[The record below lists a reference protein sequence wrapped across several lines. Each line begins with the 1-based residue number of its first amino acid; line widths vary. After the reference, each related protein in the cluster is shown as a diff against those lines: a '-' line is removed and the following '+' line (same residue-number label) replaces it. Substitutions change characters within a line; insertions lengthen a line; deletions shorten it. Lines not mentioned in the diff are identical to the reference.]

1 VAGILSTTISGLLAY
16 QRGLA
21 TASNNVANANTPG
34 YSRQRV
40 ELATRT
46 PQLYGSGFIGSGV
59 QVTTIRRQYDEFL
72 AASLRESTA
81 GYERLRAY
89 TDIASQVDDLLADPE
104 AGVSPALARFFGA
117 LEDVAGEPSS
127 LPARQVLLGEA
138 RNLAARFRDLDSR
151 LSELATQ
158 INRRL
163 ETVVAEIN
171 TIAESIARLNT
182 EIIRLEGASGGQ
194 PPNDLLDRR
203 DELVRQ
209 LSEKVAVTVARQ
221 DDGAYNVFIGKGQA
235 LVVGGQASK
244 LKATVNA
251 YDASRLE
258 ISLASG
264 SAAVEVSR
272 LVTGGELGGLL
283 DVRAELLEPARA
295 ALGRV
300 AVTLAERFNAVH
312 REGMDLNGALGG
324 DFFGDFGP
332 RQAAAH
338 AANTGTAQVRFEVTD
353 TAALTTSDYELR
365 YDGSSYTLR
374 RLSDGKTTD
383 LGALGFPASA
393 VTVDGVTIQLASGTM
408 AAGDRFLI
416 VPARGR
422 AAELAVSLSDPAKVA
437 AAVPVRTGTG
447 AANTGDA
454 AISEGEVLDATNPK
468 LLDTVQ
474 IVFVSASQYELRDA
488 SGSTLAGPFAYTSGA
503 NIDYNGWRVQ
513 ITGSPRAGDV
523 FTVQSNAGGVGD
535 NRNALRLGAL
545 RTAALLDG
553 GTASL
558 DEAYGRLVADAGTR
572 TRQAEL
578 DRDARETMLRQAEEA
593 VSAVSGVNLDEE
605 AGRILQLQQAYQAAA
620 KIVTVA
626 DAMFQTLLDAVR
638 R

>member
-1 VAGILSTTISGLLAY
+1 MAGILSTTISGLLAF

-21 TASNNVANANTPG
+21 TASHNVANANTPG

-59 QVTTIRRQYDEFL
+59 QVTTVRRQYDEFL
-72 AASLRESTA
+72 AVSLRDSTA

-89 TDIASQVDDLLADPE
+89 TELARQVDDLLADPE

-117 LEDVAGEPSS
+117 LEDVAGNPASV
-127 LPARQVLLGEA
+127 PARQALLGEA
-138 RNLAARFRDLDSR
+138 RNLAARFRDLDAR

-171 TIAESIARLNT
+171 TIAGSIARLNT

-209 LSEKVAVTVARQ
+209 LAEKVAVTVAKQ

-235 LVVGGQASK
+235 LVVGGQAAT
-244 LKATVNA
+244 LKATANA

-258 ISLASG
+258 ISIAAG
-264 SAAVEVSR
+264 SSTVEISS
-272 LVTGGELGGLL
+272 LIAGGELGGLL
-283 DVRAELLEPARA
+283 DVRRDILDPARA

-300 AVTLAERFNAVH
+300 AVALAERFNARH
-312 REGMDLNGALGG
+312 REGMDLDGSLGG
-324 DFFGDFGP
+324 DFFEDYGT
-332 RQAAAH
+332 RTAAAH
-338 AANTGTAQVRFEVTD
+338 ADNTGSGVVRYEVKDVT
-353 TAALTTSDYELR
+353 ALTTSDYLLS
-365 YDGSSYTLR
+365 YDGSTYTLK
-374 RLSDGKTTD
+374 RLSDGKTTT
-383 LGALGFPASA
+383 LSGFPTSS
-393 VTVDGVTIQLASGTM
+393 VTVDGVEISLASGTI
-408 AAGDRFLI
+408 ASGDRFLI
-416 VPARGR
+416 RPTRGE
-422 AAELAVSLSDPAKVA
+422 ASAFVVKLSDPRKVA
-437 AAVPVRTGTG
+437 AAVPIRTGSG

-454 AISEGEVLDATNPK
+454 SISDGEVRDATDPD

-474 IVFVSASQYELRDA
+474 IVFVTATQYELRDG
-488 SGSTLAGPFAYTSGA
+488 SGTTLAGPFSYTSGA
-503 NIDYNGWRVQ
+503 DIDYNGWRVQ
-513 ITGSPRAGDV
+513 VTGTPRQGDV
-523 FTVQSNAGGVGD
+523 FYVRSNAGGVGD
-535 NRNALRLGAL
+535 NRNALRLGSL
-545 RTAALLDG
+545 RTATMLDG

-558 DEAYGRLVADAGTR
+558 DEAYGRLVAEAGTR

-578 DRDARETMLRQAEEA
+578 DRDARETMLRQAEAA

-620 KIVTVA
+620 KVVTVA